1 MAESDSLGPRLKEA
15 REARGV
21 QLRAIATTSKISM
34 AALEALERGDFSRLP
49 GGIYARSF
57 IRSYAEH
64 VGLDP
69 EETVRAFNAEMTRRE
84 REAARVRTRPVI
96 SADDRAFLERQQRAL
111 RALRIGAIV
120 VAALLVGLLIW
131 QAWVWWPRPD
141 TSASEGPAD
150 PAPTTEVR
158 VPMTPPPPADPVPAR
173 SETAAPPD
181 PERLTVA
188 FEVSGECWIQVTADG
203 LVVLQRI
210 LRTGEQQRYTV
221 EREIVLDIGNAGV
234 FSWTINGQPAQSLG
248 RAGRHRQ
255 VTVTREN
262 AETFLR

>member
-1 MAESDSLGPRLKEA
+1 MTESDSLGPRLKEA

-21 QLRAIATTSKISM
+21 QLREIATASKISM
-34 AALEALERGDFSRLP
+34 AALESLERGDFSRLP

-69 EETVRAFNAEMTRRE
+69 EETVKAFTAEMTRRE

-111 RALRIGAIV
+111 RALRITAIV
-120 VAALLVGLLIW
+120 VAVLVLGLLVW
-131 QAWVWWPRPD
+131 QAFVWWPGRG
-141 TSASEGPAD
+141 TPAD
-150 PAPTTEVR
+150 PAVEPAPSTEVR

-173 SETAAPPD
+173 AETPAPPD
-181 PERLTVA
+181 RERLTVA
-188 FEVSGECWIQVTADG
+188 FEVSGECWVQVTADG

-210 LRTGEQQRYTV
+210 LRAGERQSFTV
-221 EREIVLDIGNAGV
+221 ERQLVLDIGNAGV
-234 FSWTINGQPAQSLG
+234 FSWSINGEPAQALG
-248 RAGRHRQ
+248 RQGRHRQ

-262 AETFLR
+262 AQTFLR